1 MKELLH
7 EVPDFTLYAL
17 SALAAD
23 GYVKTEKYDFPKHI
37 EYRFPV
43 AFPQHP
49 REEDSRATPGN

>member
-1 MKELLH
+1 M
-7 EVPDFTLYAL
+7 PDFTLYAL